1 MHQIRFLL
9 GLFSRPH
16 WGSLERSQAPL
27 LYLRGPTSKG
37 REEVRGGF
45 AQYQTASYVP
55 GFRAV
60 IKYTQLLTH
69 WSVINTRG
77 RHDVTNVSFAV
88 TMLMYLFTGAYT
100 YNCQHNVHLTGVC
113 NVIQW
118 NTRNAM
124 STERDACVFGGF
136 FSKEDPRQ
144 INAFIC
150 LYISSRKQMSGFLT
164 KLE

>member
-9 GLFSRPH
+9 GLCSKPH
-16 WGSLERSQAPL
+16 WGSLQGSPGPIAVFK
-27 LYLRGPTSKG
+27 GPTSKG
-37 REEVRGGF
+37 RDGVRGDLPN
-45 AQYQTASYVP
+45 QYQTASYAP
-55 GFRAV
+55 AFLAV

-69 WSVINTRG
+69 WSVISTRG

-118 NTRNAM
+118 NARNDM
-124 STERDACVFGGF
+124 STERDARVFGGF
-136 FSKEDPRQ
+136 FSKEDPRE
-144 INAFIC
+144 INAFMPLHI
-150 LYISSRKQMSGFLT
+150 L
-164 KLE
+164 